1 MSDRPFDPSRYSRLE
16 AAEIIRT
23 VETLSARIG
32 ERFPEAGLR
41 NVCRRLLEI
50 ARQAS
55 ERSAAIDRPIL
66 WLRAATGLF
75 VVAIVALIP
84 LAFVQARPQVG
95 PVRLVE
101 LVQVLE
107 SGINDV
113 VLIGAAVLFLATM
126 EARIKRRRA
135 LAAIHE
141 LRSLAHII
149 DMHQLTKD
157 PERIVFGTRGTAASP
172 KISLTPF
179 ELERYL
185 DYCSEMLALIG
196 KIAALYVQHFED
208 SLAVDAVND
217 VEQLTSGLSQK
228 IWQKI
233 VLLHTVCGPDLTG
246 RVTPPQATTLGA
258 GAGDG
263 VGV

>member
-1 MSDRPFDPSRYSRLE
+1 MSDRTASARHSTLDANEIIKTVEKLE
-16 AAEIIRT
+16 ARIAARFAE
-23 VETLSARIG
+23 S
-32 ERFPEAGLR
+32 GLR

-66 WLRAATGLF
+66 WLRGLTALF
-75 VVAIVALIP
+75 IFAIVALVPIAV
-84 LAFVQARPQVG
+84 LGARPPEG
-95 PVRLVE
+95 PLRWTE

-107 SGINDV
+107 AGINDV
-113 VLIGAAVLFLATM
+113 VLIGAAVLFLATT
-126 EARIKRRRA
+126 EGRVKRNRA

-157 PERIVFGTRGTAASP
+157 PERIVFGSRGTAVSP
-172 KISLTPF
+172 QVTHTPF
-179 ELERYL
+179 ELARYF

-208 SLAVDAVND
+208 SQAVDAVND

-233 VLLHTVCGPDLTG
+233 MLLHTVCGPELTG
-246 RVTPPQATTLGA
+246 RATSAIRQPELI
-258 GAGDG
+258 AGDG
-263 VGV
+263 LGA